1 MGASTNTTVVPY
13 GIDINLTNM
22 PQSEFLRTFE
32 DGSNFPGYT
41 DAMVDYFLYEIMKAN
56 IFGYT
61 NPEVP
66 IGLFM
71 NDPTLKRRK
80 YPAYHNIPLSVKEVR
95 DVEETDKGNYYGFDW
110 TGADGANWSDNST
123 AEARAPFSL
132 RAINFNHLIQQWYQ
146 HIGRDFAVDQIYNGL
161 IGQTEDK
168 FVADGTGF
176 IVGRGLRDSPTS
188 EEIVAPPHYSN
199 VLPGPPAM
207 EDVYEALVDMGEYL
221 ETRMRTFR
229 DVYTGVPCSTD
240 TIAYRVEKYAVD
252 PDGLDIGEPIQNFYI
267 PAVVGDDASNSTI
280 KFFDSQVF
288 YNKKYRYKV
297 YAYKLVIGNQ
307 YYYHNAEVFPPADT
321 TLWPNLLWNALGK
334 PSRGS
339 APAQGAAPLDWGFIT
354 TAPPGENLLIS
365 GVPGMHRTFSGQDW
379 YTIPDY
385 DFTQS
390 PAPGIF
396 FIDMLINDQRYS
408 RELSLNTTTYSAQPA
423 SRNFEEMASALESA
437 LNGIVDDYFDQEG
450 PANWSLRER
459 LNSKFRVRVDIDALD
474 RVYFMVAQI
483 GGTLGGINTN
493 LADAHRGYVTSV
505 MAGLGIYLAA
515 GDIETAFANYW
526 NIGPYPS
533 TNPGGDRSPLNITLQ
548 FRSGQHGASP
558 SIPWDTDQEG
568 TAKVDVKNYS
578 SIQIIEI
585 PYVITNA
592 VNVHDLPP
600 MYPDVNFYPVRYKSD
615 KIKILLNQNN
625 FRYSAVPVAI
635 QATDNQLFNDMR
647 QSQGAEQ
654 DAPIVF
660 GADDTEVRFQIF
672 RLDAVVPETYSDF
685 ANKIIHTL
693 STKTS
698 NNQSVT
704 SAALIDDIKPN
715 TNYYYC
721 FRTIDKGGWI
731 SNPSPII
738 RVQVV
743 DDNGRRYPIIE
754 PYDLQLLNPPKT
766 KKSFKKYLEIGASV
780 EEQVVVPIDPDAT
793 SAGSPYNLAEA
804 LVGPEGGIMR
814 DGPQNKALKIRIT
827 SKDTGKK
834 IDLNVDFNVN
844 MIANPNLVEEN

>member
-1 MGASTNTTVVPY
+1 MITTMRDTGWGGLDLISAFIPQESMGFKTPY
-13 GIDINLTNM
+13 
-22 PQSEFLRTFE
+22 E
-32 DGSNFPGYT
+32 
-41 DAMVDYFLYEIMKAN
+41 DYFALPATSAPEGSLEI
-56 IFGYT
+56 
-61 NPEVP
+61 PDP
-66 IGLFM
+66 I
-71 NDPTLKRRK
+71 
-80 YPAYHNIPLSVKEVR
+80 
-95 DVEETDKGNYYGFDW
+95 
-110 TGADGANWSDNST
+110 
-123 AEARAPFSL
+123 
-132 RAINFNHLIQQWYQ
+132 
-146 HIGRDFAVDQIYNGL
+146 
-161 IGQTEDK
+161 
-168 FVADGTGF
+168 VADALNVF
-176 IVGRGLRDSPTS
+176 IQF
-188 EEIVAPPHYSN
+188 
-199 VLPGPPAM
+199 
-207 EDVYEALVDMGEYL
+207 
-221 ETRMRTFR
+221 RT
-229 DVYTGVPCSTD
+229 
-240 TIAYRVEKYAVD
+240 
-252 PDGLDIGEPIQNFYI
+252 
-267 PAVVGDDASNSTI
+267 
-280 KFFDSQVF
+280 
-288 YNKKYRYKV
+288 
-297 YAYKLVIGNQ
+297 
-307 YYYHNAEVFPPADT
+307 
-321 TLWPNLLWNALGK
+321 
-334 PSRGS
+334 
-339 APAQGAAPLDWGFIT
+339 
-354 TAPPGENLLIS
+354 
-365 GVPGMHRTFSGQDW
+365 GMHGVE
-379 YTIPDY
+379 P
-385 DFTQS
+385 
-390 PAPGIF
+390 
-396 FIDMLINDQRYS
+396 
-408 RELSLNTTTYSAQPA
+408 
-423 SRNFEEMASALESA
+423 
-437 LNGIVDDYFDQEG
+437 
-450 PANWSLRER
+450 
-459 LNSKFRVRVDIDALD
+459 
-474 RVYFMVAQI
+474 
-483 GGTLGGINTN
+483 
-493 LADAHRGYVTSV
+493 SV
-505 MAGLGIYLAA
+505 
-515 GDIETAFANYW
+515 
-526 NIGPYPS
+526 
-533 TNPGGDRSPLNITLQ
+533 
-548 FRSGQHGASP
+548 
-558 SIPWDTDQEG
+558 PWDTAQEG
-568 TAKVDVKNYS
+568 TAKVDVKNCS

-780 EEQVVVPIDPDAT
+780 EEQVVVPKDPDAT